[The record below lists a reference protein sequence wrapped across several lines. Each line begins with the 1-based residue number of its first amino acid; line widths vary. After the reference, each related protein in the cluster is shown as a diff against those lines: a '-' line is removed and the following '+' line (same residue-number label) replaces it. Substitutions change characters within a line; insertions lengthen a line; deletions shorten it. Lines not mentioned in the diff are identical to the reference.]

1 MIEAQSISYS
11 VRGRNL
17 LEEVSVTLKPGRL
30 VAIVGPNGAGKSTL
44 LKILTRELVPGKG
57 SVMLDGR
64 AIAGYTYLELARR
77 RAVLTQQNKL
87 SLPFEVQEVV
97 MMGRYPF
104 HKNSPEEKD
113 YEIVEE
119 CLRNVGMLSFA
130 RRIFTT
136 LSGGEQQRVQLAKSL
151 AQIWGAEN
159 AFLFLDEPTNG
170 LDLLHQYHALDIA
183 RQLADRGAGVVAVL
197 HDLNMTLQY
206 ADEVLLM
213 QKGRIRMSGAPA
225 EVLTAGSIGEVFNV
239 PVRLVKLPDSEGNII
254 VPLSRVVATDG
265 FSN

>member
-1 MIEAQSISYS
+1 MIEANGISYS
-11 VRGRNL
+11 VRGRRL
-17 LEEVSVTLKPGRL
+17 LEEVSVTLKTGRL
-30 VAIVGPNGAGKSTL
+30 VAVVGPNGAGKSTL
-44 LKILTRELVPGKG
+44 LKMLTRELLPEKG
-57 SVMLDGR
+57 TVKLDGR
-64 AIAGYTYLELARR
+64 NMTAYTYLDLARK

-104 HKNSPEEKD
+104 HKNAPEERD
-113 YEIVEE
+113 YEIVTE

-130 RRIFTT
+130 SRIFTT

-151 AQIWGAEN
+151 AQIWGTEN

-170 LDLLHQYHALDIA
+170 MDLLHQYHALDIA

-213 QKGRIRMSGAPA
+213 QNGRVRMSGTPA
-225 EVLTAGSIGEVFNV
+225 EVLTAANIEDVFSV
-239 PVRLVKLPDSEGNII
+239 PVRLMNLPGSEGNII
-254 VPLSRVVATDG
+254 VPASR
-265 FSN
+265 F

>member
-1 MIEAQSISYS
+1 MIEAKGVSYS

-17 LEEVSVTLKPGRL
+17 LEEVSVTLKHGRL

-44 LKILTRELVPGKG
+44 LRILTRELAPGKG
-57 SVMLDGR
+57 EVTLDGK
-64 AIAGYTYLELARR
+64 AMTGYTYLELARR

-87 SLPFEVQEVV
+87 SLPFEVQDVV

-104 HKNSPEEKD
+104 HKNAPEERD

-119 CLRNVGMLSFA
+119 CLRNVGLLSFA

-151 AQIWGAEN
+151 AQIWGTEK

-170 LDLLHQYHALDIA
+170 LDLLHQYHALNIA
-183 RQLADRGAGVVAVL
+183 RQLADNGAGVVAVL

-213 QKGRIRMSGAPA
+213 QKGRVKMSGTPA
-225 EVLTAGSIGEVFNV
+225 EVLTAGNIEEVFSV
-239 PVRLVKLPDSEGNII
+239 PVKLMKLPDSEENII
-254 VPLSRVVATDG
+254 VPASRL
-265 FSN
+265 

>member
-1 MIEAQSISYS
+1 MIEANGISYS
-11 VRGRNL
+11 VRGRRL
-17 LEEVSVTLKPGRL
+17 LEEVSVTLKTGRL
-30 VAIVGPNGAGKSTL
+30 VAVAGPNGAGKSTL
-44 LKILTRELVPGKG
+44 LKMLTRELLPEKG
-57 SVMLDGR
+57 TVKLDGR
-64 AIAGYTYLELARR
+64 NMTAYTYLDLARK

-104 HKNSPEEKD
+104 HKNAPEERD
-113 YEIVEE
+113 YEIVTE

-151 AQIWGAEN
+151 AQIWGTEK

-170 LDLLHQYHALDIA
+170 MDLLHQYHALDIA

-213 QKGRIRMSGAPA
+213 QNGRVKMSGTPA
-225 EVLTAGSIGEVFNV
+225 EVLTAANIEDVFSV
-239 PVRLVKLPDSEGNII
+239 PVRLMNLPGSEGNII
-254 VPLSRVVATDG
+254 VPASR
-265 FSN
+265 F

>member
-1 MIEAQSISYS
+1 MIEAKGISYS
-11 VRGRNL
+11 VRGRSL

-30 VAIVGPNGAGKSTL
+30 VAIAGPNGAGKSTL
-44 LKILTRELVPGKG
+44 LKVLTRELAPGKG
-57 SVMLDGR
+57 NITLDGR
-64 AIAGYTYLELARR
+64 ALSGYTYLELARR

-87 SLPFEVQEVV
+87 SLPFEVQDVV

-113 YEIVEE
+113 YKIVEE
-119 CLRNVGMLSFA
+119 CLRNVGLLPFA

-151 AQIWGAEN
+151 AQIWGTEN

-170 LDLLHQYHALDIA
+170 MDLLHQYHALDIA

-213 QKGRIRMSGAPA
+213 QKGRVSMSGTPA
-225 EVLTAGSIGEVFNV
+225 EVLTASNIGEVFSV

-254 VPLSRVVATDG
+254 VPASRL
-265 FSN
+265 